1 MPAKLSTF
9 SLYSSRAS
17 LQYTRT
23 TSSVSSILLSTKS
36 QATDPNDQRTIVT
49 LGTTMAPLQEDADN
63 TTVDNSSKINEIVKE
78 SPSSAMTWL
87 KVAAA
92 SVFLLSAVST
102 YKYQMASSLANR
114 RLTQVSSGSSIPSYI
129 KPLMEDLKERKKLML
144 ETPPE
149 EVKYWFEYT
158 GPLQVCYP
166 QL

>member
-1 MPAKLSTF
+1 
-9 SLYSSRAS
+9 
-17 LQYTRT
+17 
-23 TSSVSSILLSTKS
+23 
-36 QATDPNDQRTIVT
+36 
-49 LGTTMAPLQEDADN
+49 MAPLQEETDKAV
-63 TTVDNSSKINEIVKE
+63 VDDSAKINEIVKE
-78 SPSSAMTWL
+78 SSSSAMTWL

-92 SVFLLSAVST
+92 SVFLFTAVST
-102 YKYQMASSLANR
+102 YQYQLESASIAKR
-114 RLTQVSSGSSIPSYI
+114 RLTQVSSGNSVPSYI